1 MFSSTVS
8 RNVWVRIIGR
18 STDPLN
24 LQDSLFVY
32 SSFCDCN
39 DCYFLIDN
47 GSSLAHCSQ
56 GLWPVVNDSNKKW
69 FDL

>member
-8 RNVWVRIIGR
+8 KNVWVRIIGR

-24 LQDSLFVY
+24 LQDSLFVC

-39 DCYFLIDN
+39 DCYNVFCD
-47 GSSLAHCSQ
+47 
-56 GLWPVVNDSNKKW
+56 
-69 FDL
+69 